1 MKRILHLI
9 NDATPL
15 RGGAQRIL
23 AILRKDDAAQEKETF
38 SFSKYRQDN
47 LCDENNII
55 GGGNW
60 IFKALWISLQL
71 KPEWIIIHSRFYL
84 PLVPILGFFGI
95 KTCFYAHADYK
106 SKKIIFRLFRTDSYI
121 AVSETVRDGFVKMG
135 IPSRKIKLIKNPI
148 TADTAVYPEYPAN
161 TINLS
166 YIGGLHPWKGILELI
181 DYIALSDTKI
191 RLTIIGDG
199 PLKEQILDKMKH
211 LPDNINSTLLGE
223 VESPFTKIAHCHIN
237 IMPSIEEGFGLV
249 AIESM
254 YHGRVLIHSDAP
266 ALTELCS
273 LDDLSVSFSHAN
285 PASFLAALTHAIDL
299 SKQEVRIET
308 LTNRSKLIAN
318 QYGMQLF
325 LENYRAALK

>member
-23 AILRKDDAAQEKETF
+23 AILRKDDATQEKETF
-38 SFSKYRQDN
+38 SFSKHRQDN
-47 LCDENNII
+47 LCDKYNII

-60 IFKALWISLQL
+60 FFKVLQISIQL

-84 PLVPILGFFGI
+84 PLAPILSFFGI

-106 SKKIIFRLFRTDSYI
+106 SKKILFRIFKTDKYI
-121 AVSETVRDGFVKMG
+121 AVSETVRDGFIKIG
-135 IPSRKIKLIKNPI
+135 IPSHKIKLIKNPI
-148 TADTAVYPEYPAN
+148 TADTSVYPDYPAN
-161 TINLS
+161 TIDLS

-181 DYIALSDTKI
+181 DYIALSDANI

-199 PLKEQILDKMKH
+199 PLKEQILEKIKH
-211 LPDNINSTLLGE
+211 LPGNINLTLLGE
-223 VESPFTKIAHCHIN
+223 IESPFTKIAHCHIN
-237 IMPSIEEGFGLV
+237 IMPSLEEGFGLV

-254 YHGRVLIHSDAP
+254 YHGRILIHSDVP
-266 ALTELCS
+266 ALKELCFH
-273 LDDLSVSFSHAN
+273 DDLSISFSHAN
-285 PASFLAALTHAIDL
+285 PSSFLTALNNAINL
-299 SKQEVRIET
+299 SKQEIRIKT
-308 LTNRSKLIAN
+308 LIDRSSLIAN

-325 LENYRAALK
+325 LEKYRAALK

>member
-23 AILRKDDAAQEKETF
+23 SILRKEDINQNKETF

-47 LCDENNII
+47 FCDKHNII

-60 IFKALWISLQL
+60 VFRVLRISIQL

-84 PLVPILGFFGI
+84 PLVPILGFLGI

-106 SKKIIFRLFRTDSYI
+106 SKKIIFRIFKTNNYI

-148 TADTAVYPEYPAN
+148 TTETATYPEYPAN
-161 TINLS
+161 SINLS

-181 DYIALSDTKI
+181 DYIALSDAEI

-199 PLKEQILDKMKH
+199 PLKGRILDKTKY
-211 LPDNINSTLLGE
+211 LPDNIHLTLLGE
-223 VESPFTKIAHCHIN
+223 VENPFTKIAHCHIN
-237 IMPSIEEGFGLV
+237 VMPSIEEGFGLV

-254 YHGRVLIHSDAP
+254 YHGRILIHSDVP
-266 ALTELCS
+266 ALKELCS

-285 PASFLAALTHAIDL
+285 PASFLTTLTNAIDL
-299 SKQEVRIET
+299 SRQKIRTKTIIDRST
-308 LTNRSKLIAN
+308 LISN

-325 LENYRAALK
+325 LDNYRTALK